1 MKVCAKDQA
10 RGDRP
15 AAHGKRTGP
24 DRRKQNADARPVFID
39 LDDAYGVPF
48 SAADVSLRPYGEKEI
63 AGIGAENR
71 APFVR

>member
-1 MKVCAKDQA
+1 MKVCAKDQI

-48 SAADVSLRPYGEKEI
+48 GAPVSPQGYGKQ
-63 AGIGAENR
+63 AGSTVMK
-71 APFVR
+71 PKK